1 MKNGLA
7 RLWKKI
13 GPGFITGASDD
24 DPSGIATYTQ
34 AGAAFGVS
42 TLWVAWFTLPLMIG
56 IQEMC
61 ARIGLVQKK
70 GLVSVIRK
78 YYPRWMLYMLLALSF
93 PAITL
98 NIGANIAAIG
108 AVGNMLQPRLDPNL
122 ISLVFIILLMW
133 MMIHFSYKKIAAV
146 LKWMGLVLL
155 VYLFVPF
162 LFQQDLR
169 FIIKNTLVPHF
180 ELTQKFIATIVGLL
194 GTTISPYLFFWQAS
208 MEQEEI
214 RHKKV
219 VVDKQLLSDMNT
231 DVKTGMIFSNLIMYF
246 IILTAATV
254 FYPNG
259 IRNIETVK
267 DAAMALYPLAGN
279 GAFLLFSLG
288 IIGTGLLAIPV
299 LAGSVSYMM
308 AETFRWKEGLDK
320 KFHQAKGF
328 YITMIASLLIGFFVN
343 FVGISPV
350 KALLYTAVIYGMIA
364 PVLILMILH
373 ICNSRKIM
381 GEFVNSRKQ
390 NAWGVACLALMTVS
404 AGTLLYLLLD

>member
-1 MKNGLA
+1 
-7 RLWKKI
+7 LWKKI

-34 AGAAFGVS
+34 AGAAFGVT
-42 TLWVAWFTLPLMIG
+42 TLWVAWLSLPLMIS

-78 YYPRWMLYMLLALSF
+78 YYPGWMLYVLVLLSF

-98 NIGANIAAIG
+98 NIGANIAALG
-108 AVGNMLQPRLDPNL
+108 AVGHMLAPGLDANF
-122 ISLVFIILLMW
+122 ISLLFVVLLLW
-133 MMIHFSYKKIAAV
+133 MMIKFSYKKIAAV
-146 LKWMGLVLL
+146 LKWLGVVLL
-155 VYLFVPF
+155 VYIIVPF
-162 LFQQDLR
+162 LFRQDLR
-169 FIIKNTLVPHF
+169 FIIRHSLIPEF
-180 ELTQKFIATIVGLL
+180 EMTQSFVATIVGLL

-208 MEQEEI
+208 MEREEI

-219 VVDKQLLSDMNT
+219 VVDKHIITNMQT

-259 IRNIETVK
+259 IRSIDTVE

-279 GAFLLFSLG
+279 AAYLLFSLG

-299 LAGSVSYMM
+299 LAGSLSYMM

-320 KFHQAKGF
+320 KFHEAKGF
-328 YITMIASLLIGFFVN
+328 YITMITALFIGFAVN
-343 FVGISPV
+343 FIGISPV
-350 KALLYTAVIYGMIA
+350 KALIYTAVIYGLIA
-364 PVLILMILH
+364 PVLIAMILH
-373 ICNSRKIM
+373 ICNSKRIM
-381 GEFVNSRKQ
+381 GSFVNDRKS
-390 NAWGVACLALMTVS
+390 NAWGLACLLLMTVS
-404 AGTLLYLLLD
+404 AGTLIYLLLD